1 VTGLKPMSTS
11 QYADQRK
18 PKSHI
23 VVLTIM
29 LCVFLVAGFLLCG
42 KYGIALIGG
51 LIGYGLALHRA
62 CKSLEGM
69 NGDVSGYA
77 LTLGELAAVAV
88 FALL

>member
-1 VTGLKPMSTS
+1 
-11 QYADQRK
+11 
-18 PKSHI
+18 
-23 VVLTIM
+23 
-29 LCVFLVAGFLLCG
+29 
-42 KYGIALIGG
+42 